1 MVATKEFYSLSS
13 CCHSR
18 SGLFVLPVDGR
29 RGVLVDTPHPS
40 KVGEHV
46 LPL

>member
-1 MVATKEFYSLSS
+1 MDATKEFYPLSS
-13 CCHSR
+13 RCYSR

-40 KVGEHV
+40 QVGEHV